1 MRLDLDRGA
10 TGVAVVADGFWPAS
24 MGRDRLEIQWK
35 APADLPDSRKLD
47 AQFGALLGRKGL
59 PARAG
64 DLSGMACAKR
74 TITADFRFPFL
85 AHAPLPI
92 RHASPP
98 ELP

>member
-1 MRLDLDRGA
+1 MRLDPDRGA
-10 TGVAVVADGFWPAS
+10 TGVAVVADGFRPAS

-35 APADLPDSRKLD
+35 APADLPDSRELD
-47 AQFGALLGRKGL
+47 AQFGARLGRDGL

-64 DLSGMACAKR
+64 DLSGMADAKR
-74 TITADFRFPFL
+74 TIAADFRLPFL
-85 AHAPLPI
+85 ARAPLPI